1 MLSAQIMSEQLNKL
15 SQNQQTCV
23 LAIQIKKQ
31 NKINMVE
38 GALFLSKLQIPILNK
53 SNFHKFKCH

>member
-23 LAIQIKKQ
+23 LTIQIKK
-31 NKINMVE
+31 
-38 GALFLSKLQIPILNK
+38 
-53 SNFHKFKCH
+53 